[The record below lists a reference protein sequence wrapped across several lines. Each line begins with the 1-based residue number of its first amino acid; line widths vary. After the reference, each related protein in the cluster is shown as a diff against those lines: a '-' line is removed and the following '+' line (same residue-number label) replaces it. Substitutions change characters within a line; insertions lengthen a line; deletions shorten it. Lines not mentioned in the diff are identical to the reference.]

1 MSVWALAADYAFPEQ
16 ERYLMEPVAWARER
30 ANIELWSKQV
40 DVIESVRDN
49 PETAV
54 HSCHNTGKSFN
65 AAVTCCWWLDVHPPG
80 TAFVVTTAPT
90 GPQVKAILWREI
102 GRIHKAAGL
111 PGRTNLTEWYMAGE
125 LVAYGRKPSEHDP
138 TGFQGIHAEFV
149 LVVLDEACGI
159 PKTLWDA
166 ASSLTSN
173 DSSRTLA
180 IGNPDDPHSEFE
192 KVCRPDSGWEV
203 IHIGWEHTPN
213 ATGEQ
218 VTPKAKK
225 SLISEKWVKS
235 RAKRWGKKS
244 ALYTSKVLGLF
255 PTDSESG
262 VVPWSWAVGCRY
274 LQLPADGARIAGL
287 DIGGGGDR
295 TVLRERVGYRVGREK
310 VWDDSDPMELCGKIA
325 LTLEDWGIER
335 VVVDVI
341 GIGWGVAGVLKEK
354 SRKHNRTG
362 DTVHGA
368 EVVGFNASESPT
380 RKNKKRF
387 QNRRAELHWEVGREL
402 SRLKAWDL
410 EDVDDDVMAEL
421 TEAQYTIVDSHG
433 KIRIEP
439 KEQIT
444 QRLGQS
450 PDRADALLMAFW
462 EGDSVEVK
470 MPASA
475 KVLTTTGYE
484 DKIHDIGWAG
494 PTKPAVESDPE
505 EEAARAAE
513 RKMMQSLIAGRP
525 V

>member
-1 MSVWALAADYAFPEQ
+1 MTVWTQAADFAFPEQ
-16 ERYLMEPVAWARER
+16 ERFLTDPVAWAKER
-30 ANIELWSKQV
+30 AKIELWSRQQMA
-40 DVIESVRDN
+40 IESVRDH

-159 PKTLWDA
+159 PKALWDA

-173 DSSRTLA
+173 DGSRTLA
-180 IGNPDDPHSEFE
+180 IGNPDDPHSEFA
-192 KVCRPDSGWEV
+192 KVCAAGSDWNV

-213 ATGEQ
+213 ATEEL
-218 VTPKAKK
+218 VNPKARK

-235 RAKRWGKKS
+235 RARRWGKKS

-262 VVPWSWAVGCRY
+262 VVPWSWAIGCRY
-274 LQLPADGARIAGL
+274 LQLPVDGARIAGL

-295 TVLRERVGYRVGREK
+295 TVLRERVGYRAGREK
-310 VWDDSDPMELCGKIA
+310 IWDDSDPMELCGKIA
-325 LTLEDWGIER
+325 AALEEWGIER

-341 GIGWGVAGVLKEK
+341 GIGWGVAGRLKEL
-354 SRKHNRTG
+354 SRRHNRSID
-362 DTVHGA
+362 DTTHGA

-380 RKNKKRF
+380 VKNKKRF

-402 SRLKAWDL
+402 SRLKLWDL
-410 EDVDDDVMAEL
+410 EEVDDDVMAEL
-421 TEAQYTIVDSHG
+421 TEAQYVIVDSHG
-433 KIRIEP
+433 KVRIE
-439 KEQIT
+439 KKDEIT
-444 QRLGQS
+444 KRLGAS
-450 PDRADALLMAFW
+450 PDRADALLMAYW
-462 EGDSVEVK
+462 EGDSVEIK
-470 MPASA
+470 MPAPA
-475 KVLTTTGYE
+475 KVLVSANYRPEKGV
-484 DKIHDIGWAG
+484 DWAG
-494 PTKPAVESDPE
+494 PVKHEPTEDVDVT
-505 EEAARAAE
+505 AREAE
-513 RKMMQSLIAGRP
+513 RRMVRALQSNRP